1 MREARAE
8 DARTEARRLIR
19 DLLGEERPDA
29 AVLLREAGTVLGA
42 DRVERCV
49 ELARGAPLTRRSTEL
64 AALAGLLVGTREL
77 GEEWWR
83 RERGGKLPAPDEVLR
98 TSTAIDPWTDL
109 TVLEMLAAWIADDA
123 ADGAWGRPFAV
134 TDLNSWQA
142 EDRVELPEDAT
153 PGQRLVVSFDAGG
166 RLDAVVLRRPDDEL
180 GSNLDFDSLRYSRP
194 AEAQWSWGV
203 AAGLGPHRPGRG
215 PRPLRGAGGRRSRRD
230 PARLGPATRRLRRA
244 GRVRSGRS
252 RATSSPRSNGSTGCG
267 AAPSGS
273 PGGEAWPLWSTASP
287 SSSPPVSKRS
297 PTLLSAEFLGQ
308 SNGAPA
314 KARRVGDGRW
324 RGRPTRESVTP
335 RASRA
340 EHPSSA
346 LAAPLRPAPASGG
359 ATSPCT

>member
-109 TVLEMLAAWIADDA
+109 TVLEMLAAWIADDV

-153 PGQRLVVSFDAGG
+153 PGQRIVVSFDAGG

-203 AAGLGPHRPGRG
+203 AAGLGPHLLDEDPDPYGEPVDAPAAEILHAWALRHGASDQQTGEIWKVRG
-215 PRPLRGAGGRRSRRD
+215 DVVAAIERVDWMWRSAEWFAWWRGVAALVDGE
-230 PARLGPATRRLRRA
+230 PKQLAARLEEIAD
-244 GRVRSGRS
+244 
-252 RATSSPRSNGSTGCG
+252 
-267 AAPSGS
+267 AA
-273 PGGEAWPLWSTASP
+273 
-287 SSSPPVSKRS
+287 
-297 PTLLSAEFLGQ
+297 
-308 SNGAPA
+308 
-314 KARRVGDGRW
+314 
-324 RGRPTRESVTP
+324 
-335 RASRA
+335 
-340 EHPSSA
+340 
-346 LAAPLRPAPASGG
+346 
-359 ATSPCT
+359 